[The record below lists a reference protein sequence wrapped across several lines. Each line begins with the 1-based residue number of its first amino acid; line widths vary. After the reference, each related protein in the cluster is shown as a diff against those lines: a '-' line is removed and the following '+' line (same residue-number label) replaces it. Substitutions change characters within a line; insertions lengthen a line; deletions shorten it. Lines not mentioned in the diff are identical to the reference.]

1 MGAHLT
7 PTHQQHL
14 TPDAMEQAKDF
25 IAKNTVMIFSK
36 SYCPY
41 CTKVKQLF
49 QGLGVNFTAVELDRI
64 ADGSEIQAALKQI
77 TGGTTVPRVF
87 INSEHIGGND
97 DTQVPPLA
105 PRAPNQ
111 EHCAQPLTAPSPF
124 LL

>member
-1 MGAHLT
+1 MGAHT
-7 PTHQQHL
+7 SPQRINSTSPPTD
-14 TPDAMEQAKDF
+14 TMEQAK
-25 IAKNTVMIFSK
+25 NSVMIFSK

-49 QGLGVNFTAVELDRI
+49 QGLGVNFTAVEFDRI

-97 DTQVPPLA
+97 DTQNLHKKGGLVPK
-105 PRAPNQ
+105 
-111 EHCAQPLTAPSPF
+111 LTAAGVAVKQ
-124 LL
+124 

>member
-1 MGAHLT
+1 MGSHT
-7 PTHQQHL
+7 PTINS
-14 TPDAMEQAKDF
+14 TSTTMEKAKDF

-49 QGLGVNFTAVELDRI
+49 QGLGVNFTAVELDQI
-64 ADGSEIQAALKQI
+64 ADGSDIQAALKQI

-97 DTQVPPLA
+97 DTQNLHKKGGLVPK
-105 PRAPNQ
+105 
-111 EHCAQPLTAPSPF
+111 LTAAGVAVKQ
-124 LL
+124 